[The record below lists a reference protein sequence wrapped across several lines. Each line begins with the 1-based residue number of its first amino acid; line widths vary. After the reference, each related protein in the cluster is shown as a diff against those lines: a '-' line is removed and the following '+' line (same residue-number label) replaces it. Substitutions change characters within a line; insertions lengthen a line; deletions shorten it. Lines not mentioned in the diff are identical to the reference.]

1 MNSTPVILRTPTG
14 EVVYGD
20 LPVLTRTRARVVHM
34 DPARLENIAVLPP
47 QLNEELDLESLAQFL
62 TEIDA
67 VGQTHTI
74 DLARWIDDRPAEPTA
89 HDRLLALLD
98 DWVTEHDDC
107 PSLASFLD
115 DVDTAGLTMS
125 FDLMHWLDRWRRA

>member
-14 EVVYGD
+14 EAVYGD
-20 LPVLTRTRARVVHM
+20 LPVLTRTRSRVVHM
-34 DPARLENIAVLPP
+34 DPAQLVNIAILPP
-47 QLNEELDLESLAQFL
+47 ELHEALAPETLAEFL
-62 TEIDA
+62 ADIDA
-67 VGQTHTI
+67 LGQTHTV
-74 DLARWIDDRPAEPTA
+74 DVARWLDDRPAQPTA

-98 DWVTEHDDC
+98 DWVTEHNDC

-115 DVDTAGLTMS
+115 DVDTAGLGQS